1 MNENKDYVS
10 HLNKARKKRNQKWD
24 PRYLLLAIVVVLLI
38 GLGVLA
44 AVNVKSAVSGK
55 AARKSD
61 NVIEEPGTGLEAAS
75 ASNAAR
81 EEEEKAK
88 EEQEIQSAI
97 DAYQNL
103 GIVQVSGYVNIRET
117 PDMKGNIIGKVSG
130 DGACEVLGEEGEWS
144 HITSGGIEGYIS
156 SQYLVTGEEAK
167 ELAKSLVKK
176 RAIIMTENDNLNI
189 RSGPSKDAEIVGQ
202 ALPAERY
209 EVLSE
214 ADGWV
219 EINSGYIS
227 ADYCEVKYALN
238 EGRKLDLKAQ
248 AINQYDNL
256 VIFKKSGYMNVRSTP
271 ENKGDDNVIGK
282 LTSKAAGDIIETL
295 DGWYKIKSGTVTG
308 YIAADPELI
317 ATGQEAKDLAMQNA
331 TQMAII
337 TTDVLN
343 VRVEPNTDSKIWTQ
357 IVKDERY
364 PVVDQQ
370 DGWVQIDLGSVDAE
384 DGSQDGDEK
393 AYISTR
399 DNNVEVRYALNEAIK
414 FTPAK
419 DSSSGASSD
428 GSGSSTK
435 QSRRSQ
441 LVNYALQ
448 FVGNRYVWGGT
459 SLTNGVDCS
468 GFTMRVME
476 KFGVS
481 LPHYSGSQAQMGK
494 KVTSATMKPGDLI
507 FYAGSNGKVNHVAI
521 YIGNG
526 RIVHAASRTIQQRT
540 RVRTLYQHIQQTAGS
555 YKRQEHN
562 QPFRQ

>member
-1 MNENKDYVS
+1 MSENKDYIS
-10 HLNKARKKRNQKWD
+10 RLNKARRNRNQKWD
-24 PRYLLLAIVVVLLI
+24 PRYILMA
-38 GLGVLA
+38 LA
-44 AVNVKSAVSGK
+44 AVVLIGIIVLAVINVKSAVSGRV
-55 AARKSD
+55 ARGGSE
-61 NVIEEPGTGLEAAS
+61 NVIDELGTGLEAAS

-88 EEQEIQSAI
+88 EEQEIQDAV

-117 PDMKGNIIGKVSG
+117 PDMKGNIIGKISG

-156 SQYLVTGEEAK
+156 SQYLVTGDEAK
-167 ELAKSLVKK
+167 ELAKGLVKK
-176 RAIIMTENDNLNI
+176 RAIVMTENDNLNI
-189 RSGPSKDAEIVGQ
+189 RSEASTDAQIVGQ

-214 ADGWV
+214 EDGWIQ
-219 EINSGYIS
+219 INGGYIS

-282 LTSKAAGDIIETL
+282 LTSKAAGDIIETV

-331 TQMAII
+331 AQMAII

-419 DSSSGASSD
+419 DNGSDSSKNGSSGS
-428 GSGSSTK
+428 K

-494 KVTSATMKPGDLI
+494 KVSSANMQPGDLI

-526 RIVHAASRTIQQRT
+526 RIVHAASRRSGIKTSTWNYRT
-540 RVRTLYQHIQQTAGS
+540 PVAIRSMLD
-555 YKRQEHN
+555 
-562 QPFRQ
+562 

>member
-419 DSSSGASSD
+419 DSSSGATSD

-526 RIVHAASRTIQQRT
+526 RIVHAASRRSGIKTSTWNYRT
-540 RVRTLYQHIQQTAGS
+540 PGAIRSMLD
-555 YKRQEHN
+555 
-562 QPFRQ
+562 

>member
-156 SQYLVTGEEAK
+156 SQYLVTGEKAK

-370 DGWVQIDLGSVDAE
+370 DGWVQIDLGSVDTE

-419 DSSSGASSD
+419 DSSSGGSSG

-526 RIVHAASRTIQQRT
+526 RIVHAASRRSGIKTSTWNYRTPVTIRSM
-540 RVRTLYQHIQQTAGS
+540 LD
-555 YKRQEHN
+555 
-562 QPFRQ
+562 

>member
-414 FTPAK
+414 FTSAK

-526 RIVHAASRTIQQRT
+526 RIVHAASRRSGIKTSTWNYRT
-540 RVRTLYQHIQQTAGS
+540 PVAIRSMLD
-555 YKRQEHN
+555 
-562 QPFRQ
+562 

>member
-1 MNENKDYVS
+1 MSENKDYIS
-10 HLNKARKKRNQKWD
+10 RLNKARRNRNQKWD
-24 PRYLLLAIVVVLLI
+24 PRYILMA
-38 GLGVLA
+38 LA
-44 AVNVKSAVSGK
+44 AVVLIGIIVLAVINVKSAVSGRV
-55 AARKSD
+55 ARGGSE
-61 NVIEEPGTGLEAAS
+61 NVIDEPGTGLEAAS
-75 ASNAAR
+75 ASNATR

-88 EEQEIQSAI
+88 EEQEIQDAV

-117 PDMKGNIIGKVSG
+117 PDMKGNIIGKISG
-130 DGACEVLGEEGEWS
+130 DGACEALGEEGEWS

-156 SQYLVTGEEAK
+156 SQYLVTGDEAK
-167 ELAKSLVKK
+167 ELAKGLVKK

-189 RSGPSKDAEIVGQ
+189 RSEASKDAQIVGQ

-214 ADGWV
+214 EDGWIQ
-219 EINSGYIS
+219 INGGYIS

-282 LTSKAAGDIIETL
+282 LTSKAAGDIIETV

-331 TQMAII
+331 AQMAII

-419 DSSSGASSD
+419 DNGSDSSKNGSSGS
-428 GSGSSTK
+428 K

-494 KVTSATMKPGDLI
+494 KVSSANMQPGDLI
-507 FYAGSNGKVNHVAI
+507 FYAGSSGKVNHVAI

-526 RIVHAASRTIQQRT
+526 RIVHAASRRSGIKTSTWNYRT
-540 RVRTLYQHIQQTAGS
+540 PVAIRSMLD
-555 YKRQEHN
+555 
-562 QPFRQ
+562 

>member
-419 DSSSGASSD
+419 ASSSGASSD

-526 RIVHAASRTIQQRT
+526 RIVHAASRRSGIKTSTWNYRT
-540 RVRTLYQHIQQTAGS
+540 PVAIRSMLD
-555 YKRQEHN
+555 
-562 QPFRQ
+562 

>member
-1 MNENKDYVS
+1 MSENKDYIS
-10 HLNKARKKRNQKWD
+10 RLNKARRNRNQKWD
-24 PRYLLLAIVVVLLI
+24 PRYILMA
-38 GLGVLA
+38 LA
-44 AVNVKSAVSGK
+44 AVVLIGIIVLAVINVKSAVSGRV
-55 AARKSD
+55 ARGGSE
-61 NVIEEPGTGLEAAS
+61 NVIDEPGTGLEAAS

-88 EEQEIQSAI
+88 EEQEIQETV

-370 DGWVQIDLGSVDAE
+370 DGWVQIDLGSVDTE

-526 RIVHAASRTIQQRT
+526 RIVHAASRRSGIKTSTWNYRTPVTIRSM
-540 RVRTLYQHIQQTAGS
+540 LD
-555 YKRQEHN
+555 
-562 QPFRQ
+562 

>member
-1 MNENKDYVS
+1 MSENKDYIS
-10 HLNKARKKRNQKWD
+10 RLNKARRNRNQKWD
-24 PRYLLLAIVVVLLI
+24 PRYILMA
-38 GLGVLA
+38 LA
-44 AVNVKSAVSGK
+44 AVVLIGIIVLAVINVKSAVSGRV
-55 AARKSD
+55 ARGGSE
-61 NVIEEPGTGLEAAS
+61 NVIDEPGTGLEAAS

-88 EEQEIQSAI
+88 EEQEMQDAV

-117 PDMKGNIIGKVSG
+117 PDMKGNIIGKISG

-156 SQYLVTGEEAK
+156 SQYLVTGDEAK
-167 ELAKSLVKK
+167 ELAKGLVKK

-189 RSGPSKDAEIVGQ
+189 RSEASTDAQIVGQ

-214 ADGWV
+214 EDGWIQ
-219 EINSGYIS
+219 INGGYIS

-282 LTSKAAGDIIETL
+282 LTSKAAGDIIETV

-331 TQMAII
+331 AQMAII

-419 DSSSGASSD
+419 DNGSDSSKNGSSGS
-428 GSGSSTK
+428 K

-494 KVTSATMKPGDLI
+494 KVSSANMQPGDLI
-507 FYAGSNGKVNHVAI
+507 FYGNSRGKINHVAM

-526 RIVHAASRTIQQRT
+526 QIVHAASKKSGIKISTWNYRTPVAIRN
-540 RVRTLYQHIQQTAGS
+540 VLGD
-555 YKRQEHN
+555 
-562 QPFRQ
+562 

>member
-295 DGWYKIKSGTVTG
+295 DGWYKIKSCTVTG

-370 DGWVQIDLGSVDAE
+370 DGWVQIDLGSVDTE

-526 RIVHAASRTIQQRT
+526 RIVHAASRRSGIKTSTWNYRT
-540 RVRTLYQHIQQTAGS
+540 PVAIRSMLD
-555 YKRQEHN
+555 
-562 QPFRQ
+562 

>member
-1 MNENKDYVS
+1 MNE
-10 HLNKARKKRNQKWD
+10 NQKWD

-526 RIVHAASRTIQQRT
+526 RIVHAASRRSGIKTSTWNYRT
-540 RVRTLYQHIQQTAGS
+540 PVAIRSMLD
-555 YKRQEHN
+555 
-562 QPFRQ
+562 

>member
-364 PVVDQQ
+364 LVVDQQ

-526 RIVHAASRTIQQRT
+526 RIVHAASRRSGIKTSTWNYRT
-540 RVRTLYQHIQQTAGS
+540 PVAIRSMLD
-555 YKRQEHN
+555 
-562 QPFRQ
+562 

>member
-282 LTSKAAGDIIETL
+282 LTSKAAGDIIETV

-370 DGWVQIDLGSVDAE
+370 DGWVQIDLGSVDTE

-526 RIVHAASRTIQQRT
+526 RIVHAASRRSGIKTSTWNYRT
-540 RVRTLYQHIQQTAGS
+540 PVAIRSMLD
-555 YKRQEHN
+555 
-562 QPFRQ
+562 

>member
-117 PDMKGNIIGKVSG
+117 PDMKGNIIGKVSE

-370 DGWVQIDLGSVDAE
+370 DGWVQIDLGSVDTE

-507 FYAGSNGKVNHVAI
+507 FYAGSNGQVNHVAI

-526 RIVHAASRTIQQRT
+526 RIVHAASRRSGIKTSTWNYRT
-540 RVRTLYQHIQQTAGS
+540 PVAIRSMLD
-555 YKRQEHN
+555 
-562 QPFRQ
+562 

>member
-370 DGWVQIDLGSVDAE
+370 DGWVQIDLGSVDTE

-459 SLTNGVDCS
+459 SLTNGVACS

-526 RIVHAASRTIQQRT
+526 RIVHAASRRSGIKTSTWNYRT
-540 RVRTLYQHIQQTAGS
+540 PVAIRSMLD
-555 YKRQEHN
+555 
-562 QPFRQ
+562 

>member
-1 MNENKDYVS
+1 MSENKDYIS
-10 HLNKARKKRNQKWD
+10 RLNKARRNRNQKWD
-24 PRYLLLAIVVVLLI
+24 PRYILMA
-38 GLGVLA
+38 LA
-44 AVNVKSAVSGK
+44 AVVLIGIIVLAVINVKSAVSGRV
-55 AARKSD
+55 ARGGSE
-61 NVIEEPGTGLEAAS
+61 NVIDEPGTGLEAAS

-88 EEQEIQSAI
+88 EEQEIQDAV

-117 PDMKGNIIGKVSG
+117 PDMKGNIIGKLSG

-156 SQYLVTGEEAK
+156 SQYLVTGDEAK
-167 ELAKSLVKK
+167 ELAKGLVKK

-189 RSGPSKDAEIVGQ
+189 RSEASKDAQIVGQ

-214 ADGWV
+214 EDGWIQ
-219 EINSGYIS
+219 INGGYIS

-521 YIGNG
+521 SIGNG
-526 RIVHAASRTIQQRT
+526 RIVHAASRRSGIKTSTWNYRT
-540 RVRTLYQHIQQTAGS
+540 PVAIRSMLD
-555 YKRQEHN
+555 
-562 QPFRQ
+562 

>member
-370 DGWVQIDLGSVDAE
+370 DGWVQIDLGSVDTK

-526 RIVHAASRTIQQRT
+526 RIVHAASRRSGIKTSTWNYRT
-540 RVRTLYQHIQQTAGS
+540 PVAIRSMLD
-555 YKRQEHN
+555 
-562 QPFRQ
+562 

>member
-156 SQYLVTGEEAK
+156 SQYLVTGEEEK

-370 DGWVQIDLGSVDAE
+370 DGWVQIDLGSVDTE

-526 RIVHAASRTIQQRT
+526 RIVHAASRRSGIKTSTWNYRTPVTIRSM
-540 RVRTLYQHIQQTAGS
+540 LD
-555 YKRQEHN
+555 
-562 QPFRQ
+562 

>member
-189 RSGPSKDAEIVGQ
+189 RSGPSKDAEIVVQ

-370 DGWVQIDLGSVDAE
+370 DGWVQIDLGSVDTE

-526 RIVHAASRTIQQRT
+526 RIVHAASRRSGIKTSTWNYRT
-540 RVRTLYQHIQQTAGS
+540 PVAIRSMLD
-555 YKRQEHN
+555 
-562 QPFRQ
+562 

>member
-227 ADYCEVKYALN
+227 ADYCEVNYALN
-238 EGRKLDLKAQ
+238 EGRQLALKAQ

-526 RIVHAASRTIQQRT
+526 RIVHAASRRSGIKTSTWNYRT
-540 RVRTLYQHIQQTAGS
+540 PVAIRSMLD
-555 YKRQEHN
+555 
-562 QPFRQ
+562 

>member
-44 AVNVKSAVSGK
+44 AVNVKTAVSGK

-370 DGWVQIDLGSVDAE
+370 DGWVQIDLGSVDTE

-526 RIVHAASRTIQQRT
+526 RIVHAASRRSGIKTSTWNYRTPVTIRSM
-540 RVRTLYQHIQQTAGS
+540 LD
-555 YKRQEHN
+555 
-562 QPFRQ
+562 

>member
-526 RIVHAASRTIQQRT
+526 RIVHAASRRAPEG
-540 RVRTLYQHIQQTAGS
+540 L
-555 YKRQEHN
+555 
-562 QPFRQ
+562 

>member
-1 MNENKDYVS
+1 MSENKDYIS
-10 HLNKARKKRNQKWD
+10 RLNKARRNRNQKWD
-24 PRYLLLAIVVVLLI
+24 PRYILMA
-38 GLGVLA
+38 LA
-44 AVNVKSAVSGK
+44 AVVLIGIIVLAVINVKSAVSGRV
-55 AARKSD
+55 ARGGSE
-61 NVIEEPGTGLEAAS
+61 NVIDEPGTGLEAAS

-88 EEQEIQSAI
+88 EEQEIQEAV

-117 PDMKGNIIGKVSG
+117 PDMKGNIIGKISG

-156 SQYLVTGEEAK
+156 SQYLVTGDEAK
-167 ELAKSLVKK
+167 ELAKGLVKK

-189 RSGPSKDAEIVGQ
+189 RSEASKDAQIVGQ

-214 ADGWV
+214 EDGWIQ
-219 EINSGYIS
+219 INGGYIS

-282 LTSKAAGDIIETL
+282 LTSKAAGDIIETV

-331 TQMAII
+331 AQMAII

-419 DSSSGASSD
+419 DS
-428 GSGSSTK
+428 GSGSSKNGSSGSK

-494 KVTSATMKPGDLI
+494 KVSSANMQPGDLI

-526 RIVHAASRTIQQRT
+526 RIVHAASRRSGIKTSTWNYRT
-540 RVRTLYQHIQQTAGS
+540 PVAIRSMLD
-555 YKRQEHN
+555 
-562 QPFRQ
+562 

>member
-130 DGACEVLGEEGEWS
+130 DGACEVLGEESEWS

-370 DGWVQIDLGSVDAE
+370 DGWVQIDLGSVDTE

-399 DNNVEVRYALNEAIK
+399 DNNVEVRYAFNEAIK

-526 RIVHAASRTIQQRT
+526 RIVHAASRRSGIKTSTWNYRT
-540 RVRTLYQHIQQTAGS
+540 PVAIRSMLD
-555 YKRQEHN
+555 
-562 QPFRQ
+562 

>member
-1 MNENKDYVS
+1 MKNKDYVS
-10 HLNKARKKRNQKWD
+10 HLNKARKKKRNQKWD

-370 DGWVQIDLGSVDAE
+370 DGWVQIDLGSVDTE

-526 RIVHAASRTIQQRT
+526 RIVHAASRRSGIKTSTWNYRT
-540 RVRTLYQHIQQTAGS
+540 PVAIRSMLD
-555 YKRQEHN
+555 
-562 QPFRQ
+562 

>member
-1 MNENKDYVS
+1 MEEQKTEDYKERLQKVRQRRNGKDPMHWFMIGGCAV
-10 HLNKARKKRNQKWD
+10 
-24 PRYLLLAIVVVLLI
+24 IVV
-38 GLGVLA
+38 LA
-44 AVNVKSAVSGK
+44 LVIIVKLAQGGTFGGSGN
-55 AARKSD
+55 AR
-61 NVIEEPGTGLEAAS
+61 VAS
-75 ASNAAR
+75 ASEAEVQETVIGETLPEN
-81 EEEEKAK
+81 EEQAKEDEEKK
-88 EEQEIQSAI
+88 NVVES
-97 DAYQNL
+97 YQNL
-103 GIVQVSGYVNIRET
+103 GIVDVSGYLNMRESAST
-117 PDMKGNIIGKVSG
+117 TSDVIGKLMGGS
-130 DGACEVLGEEGEWS
+130 ACEILDDSQEGWYQIS
-144 HITSGGIEGYIS
+144 SGGLEGYIS
-156 SQYLVTGEEAK
+156 SEFVQTGEAAKTEAF
-167 ELAKSLVKK
+167 ELVKK
-176 RAIIMTENDNLNI
+176 MAVITTDKLNI
-189 RSGPSKDAEIVGQ
+189 RSEPSEDAQVLEQ
-202 ALPAERY
+202 ALKNERY
-209 EVLSE
+209 SIVSE
-214 ADGWV
+214 QDGW
-219 EINSGYIS
+219 IQISGGYIS
-227 ADYCEVKYALN
+227 ADYVDVRYALN
-238 EGRKLDLKAQ
+238 EARKLDLRTMVL
-248 AINQYDNL
+248 NMYDNL
-256 VIFKKSGYMNVRSTP
+256 GISNVNNYLNIRVEPKEDAKIIGKMTSKSGG
-271 ENKGDDNVIGK
+271 EI
-282 LTSKAAGDIIETL
+282 LETTE
-295 DGWYKIKSGTVTG
+295 DGGWYKIKSGTVTG

-526 RIVHAASRTIQQRT
+526 RIVHAASRRSGIKTSTWNYRT
-540 RVRTLYQHIQQTAGS
+540 PVAIRSMLD
-555 YKRQEHN
+555 
-562 QPFRQ
+562 

>member
-414 FTPAK
+414 FTPVK

-526 RIVHAASRTIQQRT
+526 RIVHAASRRSGIKTSTWNYRT
-540 RVRTLYQHIQQTAGS
+540 PVAIRSMLD
-555 YKRQEHN
+555 
-562 QPFRQ
+562 

>member
-414 FTPAK
+414 FIPAK

-526 RIVHAASRTIQQRT
+526 RIVHAASRRSGIKTSTWNYRT
-540 RVRTLYQHIQQTAGS
+540 PVAIRSMLD
-555 YKRQEHN
+555 
-562 QPFRQ
+562 

>member
-176 RAIIMTENDNLNI
+176 RAIVMTENDNLNI

-370 DGWVQIDLGSVDAE
+370 DGWVQIDLGSVDTE

-419 DSSSGASSD
+419 DSSSGGSSG

-526 RIVHAASRTIQQRT
+526 RIVHAASRRSGIKTSTWNYRT
-540 RVRTLYQHIQQTAGS
+540 PVAIRSMLD
-555 YKRQEHN
+555 
-562 QPFRQ
+562 

>member
-370 DGWVQIDLGSVDAE
+370 DGWVQIDLGSVDTE

-507 FYAGSNGKVNHVAI
+507 SYAGSNGKVNHVAI

-526 RIVHAASRTIQQRT
+526 RIVHAASRRSGIKISTWNYRT
-540 RVRTLYQHIQQTAGS
+540 PVAIRSMLD
-555 YKRQEHN
+555 
-562 QPFRQ
+562 

>member
-1 MNENKDYVS
+1 MSENKDYIS
-10 HLNKARKKRNQKWD
+10 RLNKARKKRNQKWD
-24 PRYLLLAIVVVLLI
+24 PKYILMALLAVILLGI
-38 GLGVLA
+38 IVLA
-44 AVNVKSAVSGK
+44 AVNVKSAVSERVTPDG
-55 AARKSD
+55 SES
-61 NVIEEPGTGLEAAS
+61 VIDEPGTGLEAAS

-81 EEEEKAK
+81 EQEEKAK
-88 EEQEIQSAI
+88 EEQEIQSVI

-156 SQYLVTGEEAK
+156 SQYLVTGDEAK
-167 ELAKSLVKK
+167 ELAKGLVKK

-189 RSGPSKDAEIVGQ
+189 RSEASKDAQIVGQ

-214 ADGWV
+214 EDGWIQ
-219 EINSGYIS
+219 INGGYIS

-282 LTSKAAGDIIETL
+282 LTSKAAGDIIETV

-331 TQMAII
+331 AQMAII

-370 DGWVQIDLGSVDAE
+370 DGWVQIDLGSVDEE
-384 DGSQDGDEK
+384 DGGQDGDEK

-414 FTPAK
+414 FTPSK
-419 DSSSGASSD
+419 DNGSSG
-428 GSGSSTK
+428 GGSSTK

-494 KVTSATMKPGDLI
+494 KVTSATMQPGDLI

-526 RIVHAASRTIQQRT
+526 RIVHAASRRSGIKTSTWNYRT
-540 RVRTLYQHIQQTAGS
+540 PVAIRSMLD
-555 YKRQEHN
+555 
-562 QPFRQ
+562 

>member
-370 DGWVQIDLGSVDAE
+370 DGWVQIDLGSVDTE
-384 DGSQDGDEK
+384 DGSQNGDEK

-526 RIVHAASRTIQQRT
+526 RIVHAASRRSGIKTSTWNYRTPVTIRSM
-540 RVRTLYQHIQQTAGS
+540 LD
-555 YKRQEHN
+555 
-562 QPFRQ
+562 

>member
-308 YIAADPELI
+308 YIAAVPELI

-526 RIVHAASRTIQQRT
+526 RIVHAASRRSGIKTSTWNYRT
-540 RVRTLYQHIQQTAGS
+540 PVAIRSMLD
-555 YKRQEHN
+555 
-562 QPFRQ
+562 

>member
-370 DGWVQIDLGSVDAE
+370 DGWVQIDLDTGDSGNGE
-384 DGSQDGDEK
+384 ENDG

-399 DNNVEVRYALNEAIK
+399 DNNVDVQYALTEAIK
-414 FTPAK
+414 FSPMEETANQQ
-419 DSSSGASSD
+419 ASL
-428 GSGSSTK
+428 
-435 QSRRSQ
+435 RSKI
-441 LVNYALQ
+441 VNYALK
-448 FVGNRYVWGGT
+448 FVGNPYVWGGT
-459 SLTNGVDCS
+459 SLTNGADCS
-468 GFTMRVME
+468 GFTQSVLRNFGIRVPRVSREQANTGKGIKSSDMR
-476 KFGVS
+476 
-481 LPHYSGSQAQMGK
+481 
-494 KVTSATMKPGDLI
+494 PGDLI
-507 FYAGSNGKVNHVAI
+507 FYTNSKGTINHVAM

-526 RIVHAASRTIQQRT
+526 QIVHAASRRSGIKIATWNYRT
-540 RVRTLYQHIQQTAGS
+540 PAKIRNVID
-555 YKRQEHN
+555 
-562 QPFRQ
+562 

>member
-167 ELAKSLVKK
+167 ELAKSRVKK

-526 RIVHAASRTIQQRT
+526 RIVHAASRRSGIKTSTWNYRT
-540 RVRTLYQHIQQTAGS
+540 PVAIRSMLD
-555 YKRQEHN
+555 
-562 QPFRQ
+562 

>member
-526 RIVHAASRTIQQRT
+526 RIVHAASRRSGIKTSTWNYRT
-540 RVRTLYQHIQQTAGS
+540 SVAIRSMLD
-555 YKRQEHN
+555 
-562 QPFRQ
+562 